1 MAHEVDEVMRE
12 LKLVPG
18 YVSFAIMNNDGIVI
32 KYENMSYPES
42 IHLAAQVLSLSAKAS
57 KYTRELIEPP
67 DNDVES
73 IRLKTVEYE
82 MIIAQVGNFT
92 LVLTQGI
99 RDEEVVV
106 YGLILFYSIY
116 IGRSSFYCSIFVPF
130 RPSSVF

>member
-106 YGLILFYSIY
+106 EAEGAE
-116 IGRSSFYCSIFVPF
+116 GEAKAAEKKE
-130 RPSSVF
+130 